1 MPKFKNYLIRTSNG
15 FLLARGEELKDYSS
29 IAIVTQCMEPIPASK
44 FLIIDISSGLFIKRD
59 SSKKR
64 LIEWWNKHQNEMI
77 EKIYKVRNEKI
88 YLKRA
93 DELRN
98 EKHIWRQAGYEF

>member
-1 MPKFKNYLIRTSNG
+1 MAKLKNYLIRTSTG
-15 FLLARGEELKDYSS
+15 FVLARGEELKDYSS

-77 EKIYKVRNEKI
+77 EKIYKARSEKI
-88 YLKRA
+88 YMKRV
-93 DELRN
+93 DELNN
-98 EKHIWRQAGYEF
+98 EKRIWRQSGHEI